1 MSDPKEAILPP
12 AQYMNV
18 MRVRHTTREFFFEFG
33 QSNDG
38 SGSAAHL
45 VAALVTNPQH
55 AKQMLLA
62 LRENIAK
69 YEEALGVIPEPQRQA
84 TH

>member
-1 MSDPKEAILPP
+1 MADPKESLLPP

-18 MRVRHTTREFFFEFG
+18 MRVRHTAREFFFEFG
-33 QSNDG
+33 QSSDG

-45 VAALVTNPQH
+45 VAALVTSPHH

-62 LRENIAK
+62 LRENIGK
-69 YEEALGVIPEPQRQA
+69 YEEAFGVIPEPQRSA